1 MPEPDWQLV
10 KDSFAEAYELHAE
23 ERNRFLD
30 ELRTQDAELHDEVVS
45 LIAAAEQPE
54 NIIEENAVDLAANIT
69 PNEPDLTGRQF
80 GNYRIIRELGS
91 GGMGAVFL
99 AERDDGQ
106 FKMQVALKVVRQS
119 VVDSDTR
126 KRFLAERQILADLHH
141 PNIAALYDGG
151 VTEAGEPFLAM
162 EYIEGDPLTEYAN
175 EKELS
180 IRERLELFLKV
191 CSAVSFAHRNL
202 IIHRDIKPS
211 NIMVAADGE
220 PKLLDFGLAK
230 ALSFDTNKT
239 QTAFRA
245 FTPAYASP
253 EQFKGVAVTTASD
266 IYSLGVVLYELLT
279 GREPYTIED
288 KSLDEIIR
296 TLTETEPLRPSSLED
311 IATGNSARTEL
322 RGDLDVIV
330 LKALRKEPERRFQTV
345 DDMAADIR
353 RHLDGRPIAARPN
366 TFGYIAAKSFARNKA
381 AFISAAL
388 ILIALVAGLGI
399 ALWQAEQARRDRDRA
414 ERRFQDV
421 RQLSNSLLFDISPKI
436 ERLPGSVEA
445 REILVRR
452 ALEYLDSLSAEAVD
466 DETLRAELA
475 AAYEKVGDLQ
485 GNIDKPNL
493 SDYAGAIQSFE
504 KARELRRTL
513 SDTNENLTALARNL
527 QTSAAIRN
535 RQNDTAGSLA
545 DISVARNTI
554 AKLIERVPNET
565 DLQLTAVDAATDHGR
580 ILAFNNQYKEAN
592 EQFDAAIAEL
602 NGITTT
608 SLRKDILAARL
619 QAFHGNAL
627 SWDGRQPEAET
638 SIAKALELSDDLL
651 RREPSSTET
660 MATRWQVLLLAS
672 SIYEDSKDD
681 VSLQYAKEAETV
693 AARRSELDAA
703 DSQAKFDLARS
714 LSRVGIMST
723 KIGDAAA
730 GSLHL
735 TRAGRILEELI
746 EREPKNKLYQTDL
759 AKLYIRL
766 GDTSVKR
773 GDPQDALL
781 KYQNAAVIYE
791 GLIADDLENKMAR
804 RDLAQ
809 ALRAVG
815 KTQISVGENAA
826 ARATLTRAKETLDAL
841 AAAGSL
847 GGADAELVTDV
858 EKMLA
863 SV

>member
-10 KDSFAEAYELHAE
+10 KDSFAKAYELPE
-23 ERNRFLD
+23 SERRSFLD
-30 ELRTQDAELHDEVVS
+30 ELRESDNELYTEVAS
-45 LIAAAEQPE
+45 LLAAAEQPE
-54 NIIEENAVDLAANIT
+54 NIIENNAVDLAANVAID
-69 PNEPDLTGRQF
+69 EPDLTGRQF
-80 GNYRIIRELGS
+80 GNYRIMRELGS

-119 VVDSDTR
+119 VVDSDTL

-141 PNIAALYDGG
+141 PNIAALHDGG

-162 EYIEGDPLTEYAN
+162 EYIEGKPLTEFAN
-175 EKELS
+175 DKKLT

-202 IIHRDIKPS
+202 VIHRDIKPS
-211 NIMVAADGE
+211 NIMVTADGE

-230 ALSFDTNKT
+230 ALNFDTNKT

-253 EQFKGVAVTTASD
+253 EQFKGASVTTASD

-279 GREPYTIED
+279 GREPFDIDD
-288 KSLDEIIR
+288 KSLDEMIR
-296 TLTETEPLRPSSLED
+296 TLTETEPVRPSSLD
-311 IATGNSARTEL
+311 DVAVGNNARTEL

-381 AFISAAL
+381 AYISAAL
-388 ILIALVAGLGI
+388 ILTALVAGLGV

-421 RQLSNSLLFDISPKI
+421 RQLSNSLLFDITPKI

-445 REILVRR
+445 RELLVRR
-452 ALEYLDSLSAEAVD
+452 ALEYLDSLSAEAAD
-466 DETLRAELA
+466 DAELRAELA

-493 SDYAGAIQSFE
+493 SDYSGAIQSFE
-504 KARELRRTL
+504 KARELRLTL
-513 SDTNENLTALARNL
+513 TETDEDLSALARNL

-545 DISVARNTI
+545 DIERARNI
-554 AKLIERVPNET
+554 LAKLLERGPNDAE
-565 DLQLTAVDAATDHGR
+565 LQLAAVDAATDHGR
-580 ILAFNNQYKEAN
+580 IFAFNNQYKEAN
-592 EQFDAAIAEL
+592 VQFDAAIAEL
-602 NGITTT
+602 NKITEI
-608 SLRKDILAARL
+608 SLRKEILKARL
-619 QAFHGNAL
+619 LAFHGNAL
-627 SWDGRQPEAET
+627 SWDGRQPEAE
-638 SIAKALELSDDLL
+638 IAMAEALELSNELI

-681 VSLQYAKEAETV
+681 VSLQYAREAESV
-693 AARRSELDAA
+693 ASRRSDADNA
-703 DSQAKFDLARS
+703 DSQARFDLARS
-714 LSRVGIMST
+714 ISRVGIMST
-723 KIGDAAA
+723 KVGDAAA
-730 GSLHL
+730 GSSHL

-766 GDTSVKR
+766 GDTSIKR
-773 GDPQDALL
+773 GDRQDALL

-791 GLIADDLENKMAR
+791 RLIADDEQNRMAR

-815 KTQISVGENAA
+815 KTQIEIGETAG

>member
-1 MPEPDWQLV
+1 MPHPDWQLV
-10 KDSFAEAYELHAE
+10 KDTFAEAYDLPSE
-23 ERNRFLD
+23 ERVSFLNEILEQD
-30 ELRTQDAELHDEVVS
+30 PELYREVVS
-45 LIAAAEQPE
+45 LLAASEQPD
-54 NIIEENAVDLAANIT
+54 NIIENNAVDLASNVAID
-69 PNEPDLTGRQF
+69 EPDLTGRQF

-119 VVDSDTR
+119 VVDSDTL

-141 PNIAALYDGG
+141 PNIAALHDGG
-151 VTEAGEPFLAM
+151 VTDSGEPFLAM
-162 EYIEGDPLTEYAN
+162 EYIEGMPLTEYAN
-175 EKELS
+175 DKYLS

-211 NIMVAADGE
+211 NIIVTADGE

-230 ALSFDTNKT
+230 ALSFEANKT

-253 EQFKGVAVTTASD
+253 EQFKGGIVTTASD

-279 GREPYTIED
+279 GREPYEIEN
-288 KSLDEIIR
+288 KSLDEMMR
-296 TLTETEPLRPSSLED
+296 TLGETEPMRPSSLEE
-311 IATGNSARTEL
+311 IATGNNARSEL

-353 RHLDGRPIAARPN
+353 RHLEGRPIAARPN

-388 ILIALVAGLGI
+388 ILIALVAGLGVAI
-399 ALWQAEQARRDRDRA
+399 WQAEQARRDRDRA

-445 REILVRR
+445 REMLVRR

-466 DETLRAELA
+466 DGTLRAELA

-485 GNIDKPNL
+485 GNIDRPNL

-513 SDTNENLTALARNL
+513 ADSNENLAAFARNL

-545 DISVARNTI
+545 DIAQAQDI
-554 AKLIERVPNET
+554 FAKLVERNPNDV
-565 DLQLTAVDAATDHGR
+565 DLQLAAVDAATDHGR
-580 ILAFNNQYKEAN
+580 IFAFNNQYKDAN
-592 EQFDAAIAEL
+592 VQYEKAVTALERPIGGSF
-602 NGITTT
+602 
-608 SLRKDILAARL
+608 RKDILTARL
-619 QAFHGNAL
+619 FAFYGNAL

-638 SIAKALELSDDLL
+638 AMAKALELSNDLI
-651 RREPSSTET
+651 RREASSTET

-672 SIYEDSKDD
+672 SIYEDSRNDDSLKFAKD
-681 VSLQYAKEAETV
+681 AEAV

-714 LSRVGIMST
+714 VSRVGIMST
-723 KIGDAAA
+723 KVGDAAA
-730 GSLHL
+730 GAAHL

-766 GDTSVKR
+766 GDTSIKR
-773 GDPQDALL
+773 GDRQDALL

-791 GLIADDLENKMAR
+791 RLIADDAENKMAR

-815 KTQISVGENAA
+815 KTQIAIGETAA
-826 ARATLTRAKETLDAL
+826 ARATLARAKEAL
-841 AAAGSL
+841 NLLASAGAL

>member
-1 MPEPDWQLV
+1 MPQLDWQLV
-10 KDSFAEAYELHAE
+10 KDAFAEAYDLPAE
-23 ERNRFLD
+23 ERVSFLND
-30 ELRTQDAELHDEVVS
+30 IRRRSPELYDEVSS
-45 LIAAAEQPE
+45 LLAAADQPE
-54 NIIEENAVDLAANIT
+54 NIIENNAVDLASNVARI
-69 PNEPDLTGRQF
+69 EPDLTGRQF
-80 GNYRIIRELGS
+80 GNYRIIREIGC
-91 GGMGAVFL
+91 GGMGAVFM

-119 VVDSDTR
+119 VVDSDTL
-126 KRFLAERQILADLHH
+126 KSFLAERQILADLHH
-141 PNIAALYDGG
+141 PHIAALYDGG
-151 VTEAGEPFLAM
+151 ITDMGEPFLAM
-162 EYIEGDPLTEYAN
+162 EYIEGRPLTEYAAEN
-175 EKELS
+175 KLS

-211 NIMVAADGE
+211 NIIVTAGGE

-230 ALSFDTNKT
+230 ALSFETNRT

-253 EQFKGVAVTTASD
+253 EQFRGGIVTTASD

-279 GREPYTIED
+279 GREPYNIEN
-288 KSLDEIIR
+288 KSLDEMIR
-296 TLTETEPLRPSSLED
+296 TLTEAEPLRPSSLED
-311 IATGNSARTEL
+311 IPTGNNARSEL

-353 RHLDGRPIAARPN
+353 RHLEGMPIAARPN
-366 TFGYIAAKSFARNKA
+366 TFRYIAAKAFARNRA
-381 AFISAAL
+381 AFISAGL
-388 ILIALVAGLGI
+388 ILIALIAGLGI

-421 RQLSNSLLFDISPKI
+421 RKLSNSLLFDIMPKI

-445 REILVRR
+445 REMLVRR
-452 ALEYLDSLSAEAVD
+452 ALEYLDSLSAEAAG
-466 DETLRAELA
+466 DEALRAELA

-493 SDYAGAIQSFE
+493 SDYAGAIQSFD
-504 KARELRRTL
+504 KAHELRKGL
-513 SDTNENLTALARNL
+513 PASAENLTALAVNR
-527 QTSAAIRN
+527 QASANIRN

-545 DISVARNTI
+545 DIGEARSTLAQLLEIKPDQIDLRLSV
-554 AKLIERVPNET
+554 
-565 DLQLTAVDAATDHGR
+565 VDAATDHGR
-580 ILAFNNQYKEAN
+580 IFAFNNQYKEAIK
-592 EQFDAAIAEL
+592 QFESAIAEL
-602 NGITTT
+602 NVITTD
-608 SLRKDILAARL
+608 SQRKDILTARSF
-619 QAFHGNAL
+619 AFYGNAL
-627 SWDGRQPEAET
+627 SWDGRQPEAE
-638 SIAKALELSDDLL
+638 AAMKKALETSNGLIS
-651 RREPSSTET
+651 RQPSSTET

-672 SIYEDSKDD
+672 SIYEDSQND
-681 VSLQYAKEAETV
+681 VSLQYAKDAETV

-703 DSQAKFDLARS
+703 DSQARFDLARS
-714 LSRVGIMST
+714 ISRVGIMST

-730 GSLHL
+730 GSTYL

-766 GDTSVKR
+766 GDTSIKR
-773 GDPQDALL
+773 GDAPDALL

-791 GLIADDLENKMAR
+791 RLIADDTENKMAR

-815 KTQISVGENAA
+815 KTQIAIGEPGA
-826 ARATLTRAKETLDAL
+826 ARTTLARAKETLDSL
-841 AAAGSL
+841 ASAGAL

>member
-1 MPEPDWQLV
+1 MPNSNWELV
-10 KDSFAEAYELHAE
+10 KDSFAKAYELPE
-23 ERNRFLD
+23 DERRVFLD
-30 ELRTQDAELHDEVVS
+30 ELRAKDASLYEEVAS
-45 LIAAAEQPE
+45 LISAADQPD
-54 NIIEENAVDLAANIT
+54 NIIENNAVDLASNVAIDD
-69 PNEPDLTGRQF
+69 PDLTGRQF

-119 VVDSDTR
+119 VVDSDTL

-141 PNIAALYDGG
+141 PNIAALHDGG
-151 VTEAGEPFLAM
+151 VTDAGEPFLAM
-162 EYIEGDPLTEYAN
+162 EYIEGVPLTEYADAN
-175 EKELS
+175 NLS

-211 NIMVAADGE
+211 NILVTDAGE

-253 EQFKGVAVTTASD
+253 EQFKGGAVTTASD

-279 GREPYTIED
+279 GREPYSIEG
-288 KSLDEIIR
+288 KSLDEMIR
-296 TLTETEPLRPSSLED
+296 TLTETEPLRPSSQD
-311 IATGNSARTEL
+311 AIATGKDAQSAL

-345 DDMAADIR
+345 EDMAADIR
-353 RHLDGRPIAARPN
+353 RHLDGRPIAALPN

-388 ILIALVAGLGI
+388 ILIALVVGLGV

-421 RQLSNSLLFDISPKI
+421 RQLSNSLLFEITPKI

-445 REILVRR
+445 REMLVRR
-452 ALEYLDSLSAEAVD
+452 ALEYLDSLSAEASD

-504 KARELRRTL
+504 KARELRR
-513 SDTNENLTALARNL
+513 SFAATNENLTAFARNL

-535 RQNDTAGSLA
+535 RQNDTTGSLA
-545 DISVARNTI
+545 DIGEARATL
-554 AKLIERVPNET
+554 ALLIQRSPDDTE
-565 DLQLTAVDAATDHGR
+565 LQLSAVEAATDHGR
-580 ILAFNNQYKEAN
+580 IFSFNNQYKDAI
-592 EQFDAAIAEL
+592 EQYETAIPKLDDIA
-602 NGITTT
+602 G
-608 SLRKDILAARL
+608 SDRKEILTARFY
-619 QAFHGNAL
+619 AFYGNAL
-627 SWDGRQPEAET
+627 SWDGRQAEAET
-638 SIAKALELSDDLL
+638 AMTKALDTSKELFL
-651 RREPSSTET
+651 REPASTET
-660 MATRWQVLLLAS
+660 LATRWQVLLLAS
-672 SIYEDSKDD
+672 SIYEDSKDAL
-681 VSLQYAKEAETV
+681 SLELAKEAETV
-693 AARRSELDAA
+693 AAQRSTVDAA
-703 DSQAKFDLARS
+703 DSQARFDLARS
-714 LSRVGIMST
+714 ISRVGIMST
-723 KIGDAAA
+723 KVGDIAN
-730 GSLHL
+730 GTTQL

-746 EREPKNKLYQTDL
+746 EREPKNRLYQTDL

-766 GDTSVKR
+766 GDTSIKR
-773 GDPQDALL
+773 NDRHDALL

-791 GLIADDLENKMAR
+791 RLIADDEQNKMAR

-809 ALRAVG
+809 ALRSVG
-815 KTQISVGENAA
+815 KAQIELGETAS
-826 ARATLTRAKETLDAL
+826 ARATLLRAKEALDAL

-847 GGADAELVTDV
+847 GGADGELVADV